1 MLSSIGAKSSDWQ
14 WGQNVGAGTLTVRSI
29 RSGLGRT
36 HPGCPAGAPP
46 VPTWWTAR
54 PDTGRCA
61 CTSIQNHGADR
72 DAASFLIVLQV
83 QYLPVYIGELLHK
96 DPELLIP
103 SAHLQSLRN
112 DVLPDIERYGLPL
125 RLGRQAV
132 SVHVSRLSYS
142 PVKEAIEHCRN
153 ILPKTGLALLQ
164 DVASAHFVTSLYMSY
179 YTHTMKTKK
188 SPHVNRNVGA

>member
-1 MLSSIGAKSSDWQ
+1 MIKVIDDPQ
-14 WGQNVGAGTLTVRSI
+14 MFMVHIVG
-29 RSGLGRT
+29 
-36 HPGCPAGAPP
+36 PP
-46 VPTWWTAR
+46 VLPQYPRGGQPVQIRAGV
-54 PDTGRCA
+54 PVQA
-61 CTSIQNHGADR
+61 
-72 DAASFLIVLQV
+72 FKIVLQV

-132 SVHVSRLSYS
+132 SGHGRGLCDS
-142 PVKEAIEHCRN
+142 PDKEAIEHCRN

-164 DVASAHFVTSLYMSY
+164 DVASAHFVTSLYMSI
-179 YTHTMKTKK
+179 YTHTIKTKK